1 MSNGGLPKYIK
12 IIVSTTFFD
21 IIQSF
26 FKKKKKRSKT
36 SLLASFPVRF
46 FKKKLFLT
54 LYFIS
59 WPNFIAWLCL
69 LLEILDNICTVI
81 ICFQVCDFINF
92 EIRPRKPDLLLC
104 ANTRMLKNLA
114 QEPTLLTF
122 SCMKPIYLNSSKIW
136 KRYFRGYSVHSIFS
150 TERSKVSWLATNDIN
165 PPINPA
171 SNVQWII
178 YLRLMNRVFLLR
190 WNLFIKSPPL
200 WT

>member
-1 MSNGGLPKYIK
+1 MPHFLYDFSKKNYFSRYI
-12 IIVSTTFFD
+12 
-21 IIQSF
+21 
-26 FKKKKKRSKT
+26 
-36 SLLASFPVRF
+36 
-46 FKKKLFLT
+46 
-54 LYFIS
+54 IS

-104 ANTRMLKNLA
+104 ANARMLKNLA
-114 QEPTLLTF
+114 QEATLLTF

-136 KRYFRGYSVHSIFS
+136 KHYFRGYSVHSIFS
-150 TERSKVSWLATNDIN
+150 TEQSKVSWLATNDIN

-190 WNLFIKSPPL
+190 WNLFTKSPPL

>member
-26 FKKKKKRSKT
+26 FKKQTKKKGPKLV
-36 SLLASFPVRF
+36 SLPHFLYDFS
-46 FKKKLFLT
+46 KKKLFLT
-54 LYFIS
+54 LYFVS

-104 ANTRMLKNLA
+104 ANARMLKNLA
-114 QEPTLLTF
+114 QEATLLTF
-122 SCMKPIYLNSSKIW
+122 SCMKPIYLNSSTIW
-136 KRYFRGYSVHSIFS
+136 KHYFRGYSVHSIFS
-150 TERSKVSWLATNDIN
+150 TEQSKVSWLATNDIN

-178 YLRLMNRVFLLR
+178 I
-190 WNLFIKSPPL
+190 WG
-200 WT
+200 